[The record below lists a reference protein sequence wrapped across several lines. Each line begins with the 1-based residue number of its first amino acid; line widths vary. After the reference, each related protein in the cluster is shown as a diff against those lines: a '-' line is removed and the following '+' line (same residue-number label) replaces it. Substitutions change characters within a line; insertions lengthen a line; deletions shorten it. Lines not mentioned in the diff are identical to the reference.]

1 MPHSTLVHG
10 IASQPAAEV
19 LPKFRRQFWR
29 VMIIFR
35 SLRGES
41 RQPWVYWPMFPK
53 TSPFPGEAMQEI
65 STRDKVQRRESP

>member
-41 RQPWVYWPMFPK
+41 RQPWVYWADVPY
-53 TSPFPGEAMQEI
+53 
-65 STRDKVQRRESP
+65 DKPVPR